1 MVFLCGGRTAAFC
14 WNSAFA
20 WIDEPI
26 QFTLRSQTPRV
37 DLKMLDSPGEQQM
50 AYLTYPCC
58 DLQGNYGGAAAS
70 GRGWFDHQWGELSWF
85 VSGEDSCGQRRLR
98 GWDWFGINLDNGMAA
113 VILVHRD
120 METRNILASNL
131 LMIQKD
137 GAVQRVDD
145 FHAEPLRYWH
155 SSKTGISYP
164 VEWKI
169 MIPGMNGEWI
179 FQPAQD
185 DQEIPVA
192 GATRAIWEGAGVISG
207 RLGDQKVEGTARL
220 ELNGYGCV
228 FHLSDLLESFSQRI
242 SRHIH
247 DFFPEAPDDKFFEKY
262 TGIVPEKGN
271 AEAIREVLNAPAW
284 DLLKR
289 GGKYWRPMFGI
300 LMAEVLGLD
309 SKKYEALLSVTTELT
324 HLASLMIDDIE
335 DGAVIRR
342 HEQCIH
348 LKYGTDVAI
357 NAANTLY
364 FLPILKLPE
373 NRFISEAQALKIYQK
388 AMAFF
393 VKAHFGQGLDIH
405 RSRLTLSPGDWDYPS
420 LIRDSLNIY
429 ALKSAASVEF
439 ITHTACIIANADAR
453 TTEALVSFAR
463 SFGIS
468 FQIKDDI
475 HDFASVDQWT
485 KDPGVDLA
493 CGKLTFVILLALGG
507 ACRRRPDFY
516 HRSSLQKKSA
526 V

>member
-1 MVFLCGGRTAAFC
+1 
-14 WNSAFA
+14 
-20 WIDEPI
+20 
-26 QFTLRSQTPRV
+26 
-37 DLKMLDSPGEQQM
+37 
-50 AYLTYPCC
+50 
-58 DLQGNYGGAAAS
+58 
-70 GRGWFDHQWGELSWF
+70 
-85 VSGEDSCGQRRLR
+85 
-98 GWDWFGINLDNGMAA
+98 
-113 VILVHRD
+113 
-120 METRNILASNL
+120 
-131 LMIQKD
+131 
-137 GAVQRVDD
+137 
-145 FHAEPLRYWH
+145 
-155 SSKTGISYP
+155 
-164 VEWKI
+164 

-493 CGKLTFVILLALGG
+493 CGKLTFVILLALEALAGDALTFITDLLCKKNPPSEENIQTGIQIIRNSG
-507 ACRRRPDFY
+507 ALEKANAQAF
-516 HRSSLQKKSA
+516 SLLNDAWRDVSGVVPQTDAKIMLKVVSEHLLNLDYTSFDITA
-526 V
+526 